1 MVYKYKYIQE
11 KAGELNGVVKGKEQ
25 ENLRVIV
32 TWQVALDFDMSSP
45 ATCKMQMLAA
55 EGALINC

>member
-1 MVYKYKYIQE
+1 MVYKYNYIQE

-32 TWQVALDFDMSSP
+32 T
-45 ATCKMQMLAA
+45 
-55 EGALINC
+55 